1 MAVPSHRSEIKIHVR
16 ELRKSFGAKEVLRG
30 VDLDVRAGESLV
42 ILGGSGT
49 GKSVLLKHLIGL
61 LHPDAGKV
69 EVDGVD
75 LSTLDHAELI
85 DFRRRYGMSFQE
97 GALFD
102 SMTVHDNIAFPLR
115 RSRPKRSRREIDTR
129 VADCLD
135 LVGLEGQGP
144 KMPSELSGGMRR
156 RVGFA
161 RAIALE
167 PDILLFDEPTT
178 GLDPVMTAVIDDVI
192 LHLKESL
199 GSTSVTITHDLNSAF
214 RIADRIAMIHRGTIL
229 AIDEPEA
236 FRSTEDPRIRQFL
249 DGRAQGPLTDT

>member
-1 MAVPSHRSEIKIHVR
+1 MTTSESDLKIRVR
-16 ELRKSFGAKEVLRG
+16 GLRKSFGAKEVLCG
-30 VDLDVRAGESLV
+30 VDLDVRVGESLV

-61 LHPDAGKV
+61 LSPDEGSV
-69 EVDGVD
+69 EVDGID
-75 LSTLDHAELI
+75 LSTLDRADLI

-102 SMTVHDNIAFPLR
+102 SMTVYGNIAFPLQ
-115 RSRPKRSRREIDTR
+115 RSRPKRSRDEIDRR
-129 VADCLD
+129 VAECLD
-135 LVGLEGQGP
+135 LVGLEGQEG

-167 PDILLFDEPTT
+167 PEILLFDEPTT
-178 GLDPVMTAVIDDVI
+178 GLDPVMTAVIDEVI
-192 LHLKESL
+192 LHLKSSL
-199 GSTSVTITHDLNSAF
+199 GSTLVSITHDLGSAF
-214 RIADRIAMIHRGTIL
+214 RIADRVAMIHQGRIL

-236 FRSTEDPRIRQFL
+236 FRATEDPMVRQFL
-249 DGRAQGPLTDT
+249 DGRAEGPLTDSA

>member
-1 MAVPSHRSEIKIHVR
+1 MAATDQEVKIRVR
-16 ELRKSFGAKEVLRG
+16 DLRKSFGEKEVLRG
-30 VDLDVRAGESLV
+30 VGLEVYAGESLV

-61 LHPDAGKV
+61 LQPDAGSV
-69 EVDGVD
+69 EVDGID
-75 LSTLDHAELI
+75 LATLSRADLI
-85 DFRRRYGMSFQE
+85 GFRRRYGMSFQE

-115 RSRPKRSRREIDTR
+115 RSRPKRSRDEVEER
-129 VADCLD
+129 VDECLD

-144 KMPSELSGGMRR
+144 KLPSELSGGMRR

-178 GLDPVMTAVIDDVI
+178 GLDPVMTAVIDEVI
-192 LHLKESL
+192 IHLKDSL

-214 RIADRIAMIHRGTIL
+214 RIADRVAMIHRGTIL
-229 AIDEPEA
+229 AIDDPEA
-236 FRSTEDPRIRQFL
+236 FRATEDPRVRQFL
-249 DGRAQGPLTDT
+249 DGRAEGPLTDD

>member
-1 MAVPSHRSEIKIHVR
+1 MPDAKISVR
-16 ELRKSFGAKEVLRG
+16 GLRKSFGTKEVLRG

-61 LHPDAGKV
+61 LQPNEGSV

-75 LSTLDHAELI
+75 LASLDRAELI

-115 RSRPKRSRREIDTR
+115 RSRPKRSRDEIETR
-129 VADCLD
+129 VEECLD

-161 RAIALE
+161 RSIALE

-199 GSTSVTITHDLNSAF
+199 GSTSVTITHDLKSAF
-214 RIADRIAMIHRGTIL
+214 RIADRVAMIHRGQIL
-229 AIDEPEA
+229 LVDEPEA
-236 FRSTEDPRIRQFL
+236 FRDTDDARVRQFL
-249 DGRAQGPLTDT
+249 DGRAEGPLTDD